1 MRATILAAQMLTRLV
16 GTTLVILGLLF
27 WSGNALNLI
36 QVHMLLGFVLVLLLW
51 SIAAL
56 ALRAGVEPWL
66 VALGVVWGLVVPA
79 LGVVQARMLPGS
91 LHWVVQVLHLVV
103 GLTAIGL
110 ADVLANRARDPR
122 PSVALR
128 KARASLT
135 APW

>member
-1 MRATILAAQMLTRLV
+1 MRTIILIAQMLMRLV
-16 GTTLVILGLLF
+16 AATMVILALLL
-27 WSGNALNLI
+27 WSGNALNLL
-36 QVHMLLGFVLVLLLW
+36 QVHMLLGLLLVLLLW
-51 SIAAL
+51 SFAVL

-79 LGVVQARMLPGS
+79 LGVTQARLLPGS
-91 LHWVVQVLHLVV
+91 LHWVIQVLHLVV

-110 ADVLANRARDPR
+110 ADVLANLARDSR

-135 APW
+135 SPW